1 MKEYSSFHPL
11 YMSFYSPDIYRH
23 AARKGMG
30 LGFVYLAI
38 LVAVFLI
45 PKVMSF
51 DRIVS
56 DIILK
61 EGTSVANQ
69 TPDMIIKKGKVS
81 ISDTQPYV
89 ITRSDGKTPFIVI
102 DTTGKTSFSNTEAPL
117 YIVTES
123 KVLVRP
129 GQGGWQH
136 IDLSSLDGVVI
147 NRTTMY
153 EFLDWLEDWT
163 FFLIYPF
170 AFVMALGFR
179 FMQAFMCGIVGFAFA
194 RSKGHPFTYSAVVRI
209 ASVALT
215 PVVVAGTLLVV
226 LNVSIPYW
234 DIISFAAAIGYT
246 IFGVRSS
253 MGADV
258 TA

>member
-23 AARKGMG
+23 TARNGKGF
-30 LGFVYLAI
+30 GFVYLVI

-51 DRIVS
+51 DRMIAEVIS
-56 DIILK
+56 TEAPAI
-61 EGTSVANQ
+61 ANQ
-69 TPDMIIKKGKVS
+69 TPEITITKGKVS
-81 ISDTQPYV
+81 IKESQPYV
-89 ITRSDGKTPFIVI
+89 ITKSDGKTPLLVI
-102 DTTGKTSFSNTEAPL
+102 DTSGNTTFSNTEAL

-129 GQGGWQH
+129 QQGGWQH

-147 NRTTMY
+147 NKSSIY
-153 EFLDWLEDWT
+153 EFLDWIEDWI

-170 AFVMALGFR
+170 AFVMALGYR
-179 FMQAFMCGIVGFAFA
+179 LLQAFLCGVVGVAFA
-194 RSKGHPFTYSAVVRI
+194 RSKGYPFAYSSAVRV
-209 ASVALT
+209 ASFALT
-215 PVVVAGTLLVV
+215 PAVVVGSLLVV
-226 LNVSIPYW
+226 LNFTIPYW
-234 DIISFAAAIGYT
+234 DVISFGAALGYT
-246 IFGVRSS
+246 VFGVRSS
-253 MGADV
+253 MGADM